1 MLDLKSFNKKIGEH
15 FRDIRLVKRMTQE
28 ELADQ
33 SGLSRDTIASLESG
47 RQAMSMYQLAHMVLG
62 LKLENLD
69 SLYKVLLN
77 VTSVSDMGWISH
89 AKLTK
94 DQQMH
99 AQRLIANFDE
109 NLSADV

>member
-15 FRDIRLVKRMTQE
+15 FRNIRIGKRMTQE
-28 ELADQ
+28 ELADR

-47 RQAMSMYQLAHMVLG
+47 RQAMSMYQLTHMVMG

-69 SLYKVLLN
+69 SLFKVLLN
-77 VTSVSDMGWISH
+77 LTSVNDKGWISH

-94 DQQMH
+94 EQEMH